1 MTKKNI
7 AWITDSTAFITDDLK
22 NNPDVYVMPL
32 EIVFGEEAFEDGVN
46 LNTDQLYQ
54 RINSEKEVPT
64 TSQPSVGKFVELFE
78 KLKLEYDQ
86 AIAVHVS
93 GKISGTISS
102 CKIAADI
109 AEFNV
114 EIIDSKSM
122 SYAITTLIHKGM
134 EFAKNSIS
142 FENITKKLQQE
153 TKNSENYI
161 LLGSLEQFYK
171 GGRMSGTQYLL
182 GSILHIKP
190 IIHINTDGEF
200 KVFEKVRSEAK
211 AIKRLL
217 ELFHQSYEN
226 NTIRQLQIMH
236 GNIYSKAVDLKQEV
250 LSKFPSLDVFIGEIS
265 STIGVH
271 AGEGTLA
278 LIWHKEK

>member
-1 MTKKNI
+1 MAKKNI
-7 AWITDSTAFITDDLK
+7 AWITDSTAFITEDLK

-32 EIVFGEEAFEDGVN
+32 EIIFGEESFEDGID
-46 LNTDQLYQ
+46 LNTDQLYD
-54 RINSEKEVPT
+54 RINNLKEVPT

-86 AIAVHVS
+86 AIAVHIS
-93 GKISGTISS
+93 SKLSGTISS
-102 CKIAADI
+102 CKTAADI
-109 AEFNV
+109 TKFKV
-114 EIIDSKSM
+114 GIVDSKCM
-122 SYAITTLIHKGM
+122 SYAITTLIYKGM
-134 EFAKNSIS
+134 AFAKEKIS
-142 FENITKKLQQE
+142 FDNITKRLQEE
-153 TKNSENYI
+153 TKNVENYI

-182 GSILHIKP
+182 GSILGIKP

-211 AIKRLL
+211 AVKRLI
-217 ELFHQSYEN
+217 ELFQQSYES
-226 NTIRQLQIMH
+226 NTVNQLQIMH
-236 GNIYSKAVDLKQEV
+236 GNIYNKAVSLKNDM
-250 LSKFPSLDVFIGEIS
+250 LAKIPNLDIIIGEIS

-278 LIWHKEK
+278 IIWHKEK